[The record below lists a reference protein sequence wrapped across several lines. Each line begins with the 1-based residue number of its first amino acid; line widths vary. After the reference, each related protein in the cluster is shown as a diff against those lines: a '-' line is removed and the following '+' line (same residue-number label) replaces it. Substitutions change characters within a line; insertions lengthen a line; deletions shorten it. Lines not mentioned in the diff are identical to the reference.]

1 MLLTILNYFFLNIIS
16 ISIISISVCGT
27 GLILNKFFNIG
38 FKLEKLFFY
47 GVLVKII
54 LIFFLNFFFSLN
66 FVVNIFLISIGF
78 YFFIEKSMKS
88 KKTILLVS
96 LL

>member
-54 LIFFLNFFFSLN
+54 LIKELI
-66 FVVNIFLISIGF
+66 VVLPVPWPPA
-78 YFFIEKSMKS
+78 KPTK
-88 KKTILLVS
+88 
-96 LL
+96 